1 MWGEGEAEWSRE
13 GGKGRVVAGRRGGVR
28 VSGDG

>member
-13 GGKGRVVAGRRGGVR
+13 GGKGRVVAGWGGEEEC
-28 VSGDG
+28 G